1 MSASRSVYLR
11 TSRRGLVLLLGAAWL
26 VTGCASL
33 NRKEQGALIG
43 AGVGAGVGGVIGNQ
57 TGSTARGALIGAVVG
72 GATGAIIGHQMD
84 QQAKEIELAIPG
96 ATVERVGEG
105 IQVTFD
111 SGLLYDF
118 DSDRVK
124 AEAAA
129 NLRQLARSLEKYPRT
144 DVLIVGHTD
153 ATGADDYN
161 TRLSLKRAE
170 SAARFLMGEGVAS
183 PRLRTSGRGE
193 MEPLATNDT
202 DAGRQANRRIE
213 VAIIASPEMRKNP

>member
-1 MSASRSVYLR
+1 M
-11 TSRRGLVLLLGAAWL
+11 LLLGAAWL

-33 NRKEQGALIG
+33 NRKEQGAIIG

-72 GATGAIIGHQMD
+72 GAAGAIIGHQMD

-118 DSDRVK
+118 DSDRVR
-124 AEAAA
+124 ADAAA
-129 NLRQLARSLEKYPRT
+129 NLRQLASSLEKYPRT

-161 TRLSLKRAE
+161 TRLSLQRAE
-170 SAARFLMGEGVAS
+170 SAARFLMGEGVGS
-183 PRLRTSGRGE
+183 SRLRTSGRGE

-202 DAGRQANRRIE
+202 DAGRQTNRRIE